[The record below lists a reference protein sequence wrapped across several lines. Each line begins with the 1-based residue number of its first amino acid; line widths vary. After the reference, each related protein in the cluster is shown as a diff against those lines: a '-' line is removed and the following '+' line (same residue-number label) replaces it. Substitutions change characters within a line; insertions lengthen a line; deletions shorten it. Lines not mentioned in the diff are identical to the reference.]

1 MNPQLLGETVQNL
14 VVPMTWCP

>member
-14 VVPMTWCP
+14 VVPMT